1 VARSYSIAKSG
12 IGSWTSERICS
23 PKTPIREIA
32 KSRNDHSRPFQRTG
46 GSRSTHRHIGISEF
60 GVSSCQ
66 RNLTS
71 QLAKSRYAKSR
82 SDLSRPYLL
91 DTWRTSR
98 APSAY
103 RHSGFH
109 VDRDLAH
116 RKSRNPEAESG
127 PSILQGRVAQIRRL
141 GKSPEEESAIGTS
154 GFGKSRNLRTS
165 DRVSFQ

>member
-12 IGSWTSERICS
+12 IGSWTSKENCS
-23 PKTPIREIA
+23 LKTPIREIA

-71 QLAKSRYAKSR
+71 QLAKSRYVKSR

-103 RHSGFH
+103 RHSEFQG
-109 VDRDLAH
+109 DSNSEH
-116 RKSRNPEAESG
+116 RKSRYPEAESG
-127 PSILQGRVAQIRRL
+127 PSIFQGRVAQIRGL
-141 GKSPEEESAIGTS
+141 GKSPEEESAIGIS